1 LRAPSLDASREKPAR
16 RRFPKARLGIR
27 GFEAP
32 SFLRRDFC
40 ATNTVYEMTR
50 LLARLADIAYRRRGR
65 MVLAW
70 VVALVVLIGLGSSLA
85 GEYNADYDTPGS
97 ESEAASELTEREFGG
112 YTGQEIFVVWKDPAG
127 ANSPAARES
136 VDAFLAEAKEIDNV
150 EAQTPIRVSKDGTI
164 ATTTL
169 PLTVPGW
176 EVSKEDGEKLVEAAE
191 ENSGG
196 GLEIKLGGDPIYR
209 AQEGASP
216 EGIGF
221 LGGAIVLLIAF
232 GSVVAAG
239 LPLAIALVG
248 LGISSG
254 GLILLLA
261 NVVDVPD
268 WTTAVT
274 GLIGIGVGIDYSL
287 LVLTRFR
294 SAMHAGKDRH
304 DAVVEAVTTAGR
316 SVIIAGCT
324 VVIAV
329 LGLFLTG
336 LPYMYG
342 VAISA
347 SLAVLV
353 MMFAAVTLLPALLSY
368 LGPRVDRLR
377 IPFLGRTLKAEGD
390 GESPAA
396 RWSHAVQRRP
406 WTAAIV
412 ATAVLLALAAPA
424 LGMRLGFPD
433 AGNDPPDTMTRQ
445 SYDLISEG
453 FGPGTNGPLVIAA
466 QLPGP
471 EARADVER
479 LAQQL
484 RGEDGVAF
492 VPPPRFNEP
501 GNAAIITVIPTTS
514 PQDEATED
522 LVKHLR
528 ETVVPEALAGSG
540 VRAEVGGVTAALED
554 QSEYIVDRMP
564 LFISGVVGLS
574 FLLLL
579 IAFHSPLIS
588 LKAGIMNLLSVSA
601 AYGVMTLVAQ
611 GGTLGQLIGIDHEVP
626 IAPFMPVMMFA
637 ILFGLSMDYEVFLIS
652 RIREEYLKDGDTRRA
667 VADGLAKTARVI
679 TAAAAIMVVV
689 FLAFLTTPE
698 VFLKLFGIGL
708 ASAIF
713 LDATVVRM
721 VLVPAVMQLLGSRN
735 WWIPDWLERIL
746 PRLDTERVAVGTAEG
761 RS

>member
-1 LRAPSLDASREKPAR
+1 
-16 RRFPKARLGIR
+16 
-27 GFEAP
+27 
-32 SFLRRDFC
+32 
-40 ATNTVYEMTR
+40 MTR
-50 LLARLADIAYRRRGR
+50 RLAALADISYRRRGR
-65 MVLAW
+65 VVIAW
-70 VVALVVLIGLGSSLA
+70 IVALVVLIGLGTSLA

-97 ESEAASELTEREFGG
+97 ESEAASELTEREFQG
-112 YTGQEIFVVWKDPAG
+112 YSGQEVYVVWQDEAG
-127 ANSPAARES
+127 VENPQVEQRLDSFFAA
-136 VDAFLAEAKEIDNV
+136 ATQV
-150 EAQTPIRVSKDGTI
+150 EHVEQPTPIRVSDDGTI
-164 ATTTL
+164 GTTTL

-176 EVSKEDGEKLVEAAE
+176 EVEKEQGEKLIDAAE
-191 ENSGG
+191 ANSGD
-196 GLEIKLGGDPIYR
+196 GLEIKLGGDPIYQ
-209 AQEGASP
+209 AQSQSSP

-221 LGGAIVLLIAF
+221 LGAAIVLLIAF

-261 NVVDVPD
+261 NLVDVPD
-268 WTTAVT
+268 WTTAVS
-274 GLIGIGVGIDYSL
+274 GLIGIGVGIDYAL

-294 SAMHAGKDRH
+294 AALASGKDRH

-316 SVIIAGCT
+316 SVIIAGGT

-342 VAISA
+342 VALSA

-353 MMFAAVTLLPALLSY
+353 VMVAAITLLPALLAY
-368 LGPRVDRLR
+368 LGEKVDRLR
-377 IPFLGRTLKAEGD
+377 IPFLGRTLRAEGNSH
-390 GESPAA
+390 SPAA

-406 WTAAIV
+406 WLAVIGAS
-412 ATAVLLALAAPA
+412 AVLLALAAPA

-445 SYDLISEG
+445 AYDLITEG

-466 QLPGP
+466 ELPDQGA
-471 EARADVER
+471 ESEINALADE
-479 LAQQL
+479 L
-484 RGEDGVAF
+484 RGENGVAF
-492 VPPPRFNEP
+492 VPDPVINET
-501 GNAAIITVIPTTS
+501 GTAAIVTVIPTTS
-514 PQDEATED
+514 PQAEETEE
-522 LVKHLR
+522 LVQRLR
-528 ETVVPEALAGSG
+528 STVIPEALGNSG
-540 VRAEVGGVTAALED
+540 ITAYVGGVTAALED
-554 QSEYIVDRMP
+554 QSEYVTDRMP
-564 LFISGVVGLS
+564 LFIAGVVGLS

-579 IAFHSPLIS
+579 VAFHSPLIS

-601 AYGVMTLVAQ
+601 AYGVMTLAAN
-611 GGTLGQLIGIDHEVP
+611 GGGLSELIGIDHEVP

-689 FLAFLTTPE
+689 FLAFLAAPDT
-698 VFLKLFGIGL
+698 FLKLFGIGL

-721 VLVPAVMQLLGSRN
+721 ILVPAVMQLLGRAN
-735 WWIPDWLERIL
+735 WWIPNWLERIL
-746 PRLDTERVAVGTAEG
+746 PRLDTERLPATAES
-761 RS
+761 RP

>member
-1 LRAPSLDASREKPAR
+1 
-16 RRFPKARLGIR
+16 
-27 GFEAP
+27 
-32 SFLRRDFC
+32 
-40 ATNTVYEMTR
+40 MTR
-50 LLARLADIAYRRRGR
+50 GLARLADLAYRRRGR

-70 VVALVVLIGLGSSLA
+70 LVAAVVIIGVGSSLA
-85 GEYNADYDTPGS
+85 GEYNADYNTPGS
-97 ESEAASELTEREFGG
+97 ESKAASDLTEQRFEG
-112 YTGQEIFVVWKDPAG
+112 YSGQEIYVVWKDEAG
-127 ANSPAARES
+127 ADSPAARQRI
-136 VDAFLAEAKEIDNV
+136 DAFLADAEQVDHIAE
-150 EAQTPIRVSKDGTI
+150 ETPTRVSEDGTI
-164 ATTTL
+164 GATTL

-176 EVSKEDGEKLVEAAE
+176 DVPKEDGEKLIAAAE
-191 ENSGG
+191 TNSGD
-196 GLEIKLGGDPIYR
+196 GLEIKLGGDPIYA
-209 AQEGASP
+209 AQEAASP
-216 EGIGF
+216 EGLGF
-221 LGGAIVLLIAF
+221 LGAAIVLLIAF

-239 LPLAIALVG
+239 LPLVIALLG

-254 GLILLLA
+254 GLIVLLA

-268 WTTAVT
+268 WTTAVS
-274 GLIGIGVGIDYSL
+274 GLIGIGVGIDYAL

-294 SAMHAGKDRH
+294 AAMNEGKDRH

-353 MMFAAVTLLPALLSY
+353 VMLAAVSLLPALLSY

-377 IPFLGRTLKAEGD
+377 LPFLGRALKAEGN

-412 ATAVLLALAAPA
+412 ATAILLALAAPA

-445 SYDLISEG
+445 AYDLNTEG

-466 QLPGP
+466 ELPDRSAAAEIDGF
-471 EARADVER
+471 ADR
-479 LAQQL
+479 I
-484 RGEDGVAF
+484 RGEEGVAF
-492 VPPPRFNEP
+492 VGEP
-501 GNAAIITVIPTTS
+501 QVNDAGDAALVTVIPATS
-514 PQDEATED
+514 PQDAETED
-522 LVKHLR
+522 LVTRLR
-528 ETVVPEALAGSG
+528 DDIVPDELSG
-540 VRAEVGGVTAALED
+540 TGITAEIGGVTAALRD
-554 QSEYIVDRMP
+554 QSDYIKARMP
-564 LFISGVVGLS
+564 LFIVGVVGLS

-579 IAFHSPLIS
+579 VAFRAPLIS
-588 LKAGIMNLLSVSA
+588 LKAGVMNLLSVGA
-601 AYGVMTLVAQ
+601 AYGVMTVVAK
-611 GGTLGQLIGIDHEVP
+611 GGTVGQLIGIDHEVP

-637 ILFGLSMDYEVFLIS
+637 ILFGLSMDYEVFLVS
-652 RIREEYLKDGDTRRA
+652 RIREEYLKHGDTSRA

-689 FLAFLTTPE
+689 FLAFLAAPD

-713 LDATVVRM
+713 LDATLVRM

-735 WWIPDWLERIL
+735 WWIPDWLEKAL
-746 PRLDTERVAVGTAEG
+746 PRIDVEARTVGAAEG
-761 RS
+761 RA

>member
-1 LRAPSLDASREKPAR
+1 
-16 RRFPKARLGIR
+16 
-27 GFEAP
+27 
-32 SFLRRDFC
+32 
-40 ATNTVYEMTR
+40 MTR
-50 LLARLADIAYRRRGR
+50 RLARLADIAYRRRGR

-70 VVALVVLIGLGSSLA
+70 IAAMVVIIGLGSSLA

-97 ESEAASELTEREFGG
+97 ESKAASDLTEREFDG
-112 YTGQEIFVVWKDPAG
+112 YSGQEIYVAWKDSAG
-127 ANSPAARES
+127 ATSPAARQR
-136 VDAFLAEAKEIDNV
+136 VNAFIAEAEQV
-150 EAQTPIRVSKDGTI
+150 EHVAPRTPIRVSRDGTI
-164 ATTTL
+164 GATTL
-169 PLTVPGW
+169 PLTAPGW
-176 EVSKEDGEKLVEAAE
+176 DVPKKDGEKLIDAAE
-191 ENSGG
+191 ENSGN
-196 GLEIKLGGDPIYR
+196 GLEIKLGGDPIYA
-209 AQEGASP
+209 AQEQSSP

-221 LGGAIVLLIAF
+221 LGAAIVLLIAF

-248 LGISSG
+248 LGITSG
-254 GLILLLA
+254 GFILLLA
-261 NVVDVPD
+261 NVADVPD
-268 WTTAVT
+268 WTTAVS
-274 GLIGIGVGIDYSL
+274 GLIGIGVGIDYAL

-294 SAMHAGKDRH
+294 SAMKAGKDRH

-316 SVIIAGCT
+316 SVIIAGLT

-329 LGLFLTG
+329 LGLCLTG

-353 MMFAAVTLLPALLSY
+353 VMLAAVTLLPALLSY

-377 IPFLGRTLKAEGD
+377 IPFLGRTLSRAEGD

-406 WTAAIV
+406 WLAAIA

-445 SYDLISEG
+445 AYDLNTEG

-466 QLPGP
+466 ELPDP
-471 EARADVER
+471 TAQKEIDALARR
-479 LAQQL
+479 L
-484 RGEDGVAF
+484 RTEHGVAF
-492 VPPPRFNEP
+492 VTDPRINQA
-501 GNAAIITVIPTTS
+501 GNAALFTVIPTTS
-514 PQDEATED
+514 PQDAETED
-522 LVKHLR
+522 LVNRLR
-528 ETVVPEALAGSG
+528 QDVVPDVVGGSG
-540 VRAEVGGVTAALED
+540 VTVQIGGVTAALED
-554 QSEYIVDRMP
+554 QSEYMKDRMP
-564 LFISGVVGLS
+564 VFIAAVVGLS

-579 IAFHSPLIS
+579 VAFHSPLIS
-588 LKAGIMNLLSVSA
+588 LKAGVMNLLSVSA

-611 GGTLGQLIGIDHEVP
+611 GGAVGELIGIDHEVP
-626 IAPFMPVMMFA
+626 VAPFMPVMMFA

-667 VADGLAKTARVI
+667 VADGLARTARVI

-689 FLAFLTTPE
+689 FLAFLAAQDI
-698 VFLKLFGIGL
+698 FLKLFGIGL

-746 PRLDTERVAVGTAEG
+746 PRLDVERVAVDAAGG
-761 RS
+761 RP

>member
-1 LRAPSLDASREKPAR
+1 
-16 RRFPKARLGIR
+16 
-27 GFEAP
+27 
-32 SFLRRDFC
+32 
-40 ATNTVYEMTR
+40 MTR
-50 LLARLADIAYRRRGR
+50 HLTRLADIAYRRRGR

-70 VVALVVLIGLGSSLA
+70 IVAAVVIIGLGSSLA
-85 GEYNADYDTPGS
+85 GEYEADYNTPGS
-97 ESEAASELTEREFGG
+97 ESKAASDLTEREFGG
-112 YTGQEIFVVWKDPAG
+112 YSGQEVYVVWRDPAG
-127 ANSPAARES
+127 ATSPAAKER
-136 VDAFLAEAKEIDNV
+136 VDAFLAEARKVDNI
-150 EAQTPIRVSKDGTI
+150 EPQTPIRVSQDGTI
-164 ATTTL
+164 ASTTL

-176 EVSKEDGEKLVEAAE
+176 EVPKEDGEKLVSAAE
-191 ENSGG
+191 ENSGD

-221 LGGAIVLLIAF
+221 LGAAIVLLIAF
-232 GSVVAAG
+232 GSLVAAG
-239 LPLAIALVG
+239 LPLAIALIG

-254 GLILLLA
+254 GLIVLLA
-261 NVVDVPD
+261 NFVDVPD
-268 WTTAVT
+268 WTTAVS
-274 GLIGIGVGIDYSL
+274 GLIGIGVGIDYAL

-294 SAMHAGKDRH
+294 GALNAGKDRH

-353 MMFAAVTLLPALLSY
+353 MMLAAVTLLPALLSY

-377 IPFLGRTLKAEGD
+377 IPFLGRSLKVEGD

-406 WTAAIV
+406 WTAAIA

-445 SYDLISEG
+445 SYDLLSEG
-453 FGPGTNGPLVIAA
+453 FGPGANGPLVIAVE
-466 QLPGP
+466 LPGP
-471 EARADVER
+471 TAQGDVQALADDLRAE
-479 LAQQL
+479 
-484 RGEDGVAF
+484 EGVAF
-492 VPPPRFNEP
+492 VAAPQFNQA
-501 GNAAIITVIPTTS
+501 GNAAILTVTPTTS

-522 LVKHLR
+522 LVKRLR
-528 ETVVPEALAGSG
+528 GTVVPEALTGTG
-540 VRAEVGGVTAALED
+540 VTAEIGGVTAALED

-564 LFISGVVGLS
+564 LFIAGVVGLS

-579 IAFHSPLIS
+579 VAFHSPLIS

-611 GGTLGQLIGIDHEVP
+611 GGAVGQLIGIDHEVP
-626 IAPFMPVMMFA
+626 VAPFMPVMMFA

-689 FLAFLTTPE
+689 FLAFVASPE

-708 ASAIF
+708 AAAIF

-721 VLVPAVMQLLGSRN
+721 VLVPAVMQLLGARN
-735 WWIPDWLERIL
+735 WWIPDWLEQIL
-746 PRLDTERVAVGTAEG
+746 PRLDVERVATGAEA
-761 RS
+761 RP

>member
-1 LRAPSLDASREKPAR
+1 
-16 RRFPKARLGIR
+16 
-27 GFEAP
+27 
-32 SFLRRDFC
+32 
-40 ATNTVYEMTR
+40 MTR
-50 LLARLADIAYRRRGR
+50 HLARLADVAYRRRGR
-65 MVLAW
+65 VVLAW
-70 VVALVVLIGLGSSLA
+70 IAAAVVIIGVGSSLA
-85 GEYNADYDTPGS
+85 GEYNADYNTPGS
-97 ESEAASELTEREFGG
+97 ESKAASDLTEQRFGG
-112 YTGQEIFVVWKDPAG
+112 YSGQEIYVVWKDEAG
-127 ANSPAARES
+127 ATRPAARER
-136 VDAFLAEAKEIDNV
+136 VDSFLAEAKQVDHVAV
-150 EAQTPIRVSKDGTI
+150 ETPTRVSEDGTI
-164 ATTTL
+164 GSTTL
-169 PLTVPGW
+169 PLTVAGW
-176 EVSKEDGEKLVEAAE
+176 DVPKEDGEKLIAAAE
-191 ENSGG
+191 ENSGD
-196 GLEIKLGGDPIYR
+196 GLEIKLGGDPIYA
-209 AQEGASP
+209 AQEQTSP

-221 LGGAIVLLIAF
+221 LGAAIVLLIAF
-232 GSVVAAG
+232 GSLVAAG
-239 LPLAIALVG
+239 LPLAMALVG

-268 WTTAVT
+268 WTTAVS
-274 GLIGIGVGIDYSL
+274 GLIGIGVGIDYAL

-294 SAMHAGKDRH
+294 AAMNAGKDRH

-316 SVIIAGCT
+316 SVIIAGGT

-353 MMFAAVTLLPALLSY
+353 VMLAAVTLLPALLSY

-377 IPFLGRTLKAEGD
+377 IPFLGRTLKAEGH

-406 WTAAIV
+406 WTAAIA

-433 AGNDPPDTMTRQ
+433 AGNDPPNTMTRQ
-445 SYDLISEG
+445 AYDLNTEG

-466 QLPGP
+466 ELPDP
-471 EARADVER
+471 DAKAEIDSFAER
-479 LAQQL
+479 L
-484 RGEDGVAF
+484 RGESGVAF
-492 VPPPRFNEP
+492 VSDPQINRA
-501 GNAAIITVIPTTS
+501 GDAAIVTVIPTGS
-514 PQDEATED
+514 PQDAQTQD
-522 LVKHLR
+522 LVTRLR
-528 ETVVPEALAGSG
+528 EDVVPEALGATGIT
-540 VRAEVGGVTAALED
+540 AEVGGVTAALED
-554 QSEYIVDRMP
+554 QSEYITDRMP
-564 LFISGVVGLS
+564 LFIAGVVGLS

-579 IAFHSPLIS
+579 VAFHSPLIS
-588 LKAGIMNLLSVSA
+588 LKAAVMNLLSVGA
-601 AYGVMTLVAQ
+601 AYGVMTLVAK
-611 GGTLGQLIGIDHEVP
+611 GGTVGELIGIDHEVP
-626 IAPFMPVMMFA
+626 VAPFMPVMMFA

-652 RIREEYLKDGDTRRA
+652 RIREEYLKHGDTRRA

-689 FLAFLTTPE
+689 FLAFVTSPE

-708 ASAIF
+708 ATAVF

-735 WWIPDWLERIL
+735 WWIPDWLERLL
-746 PRLDTERVAVGTAEG
+746 PRLDVERVAVGAAEG
-761 RS
+761 RP

>member
-1 LRAPSLDASREKPAR
+1 
-16 RRFPKARLGIR
+16 
-27 GFEAP
+27 
-32 SFLRRDFC
+32 
-40 ATNTVYEMTR
+40 MTR
-50 LLARLADIAYRRRGR
+50 RLARLADLSYRRRGR
-65 MVLAW
+65 MVIAW
-70 VVALVVLIGLGSSLA
+70 IVAAFVIIGLGSSLA
-85 GEYNADYDTPGS
+85 GEYEADYDTPGS
-97 ESEAASELTEREFGG
+97 ESKAASDLTEREFGG
-112 YTGQEIFVVWKDPAG
+112 YTGQEVFVAWKDPNG
-127 ANSPAARES
+127 ATSPAAKDR
-136 VDAFLAEAKEIDNV
+136 VDAFLAEAERIDHI
-150 EAQTPIRVSKDGTI
+150 EPATPIRVSDDGTI
-164 ATTTL
+164 ATTSL
-169 PLTVPGW
+169 PLTIPGW
-176 EVSKEDGEKLVEAAE
+176 EVPKEDGEKLVSAAE
-191 ENSGG
+191 DNSGNE
-196 GLEIKLGGDPIYR
+196 LQIELGGDPIYR

-216 EGIGF
+216 EGLGF
-221 LGGAIVLLIAF
+221 LGAAIVLLIAF

-239 LPLAIALVG
+239 LPLVIALVG

-254 GLILLLA
+254 GLIVLFA

-268 WTTAVT
+268 WTTAVS
-274 GLIGIGVGIDYSL
+274 GLIGIGVGIDYAL

-294 SAMHAGKDRH
+294 AAMNAGKDRH

-316 SVIIAGCT
+316 SVLIAGCT

-347 SLAVLV
+347 SLTVLV
-353 MMFAAVTLLPALLSY
+353 MMLAAVTLLPALLSY

-377 IPFLGRTLKAEGD
+377 IPLLGRSLKAEGD
-390 GESPAA
+390 GESLAA

-406 WTAAIV
+406 WTAAIA
-412 ATAVLLALAAPA
+412 ATALLLALAAPA

-433 AGNDPPDTMTRQ
+433 AGNDPPETMTRQ

-453 FGPGTNGPLVIAA
+453 FGPGANGPLIIAAELPGPSARGDIDALAA
-466 QLPGP
+466 QLRSDP
-471 EARADVER
+471 
-479 LAQQL
+479 
-484 RGEDGVAF
+484 GVAF
-492 VPPPRFNEP
+492 VAKPRINES
-501 GNAAIITVIPTTS
+501 GSAAIVTVIPTTS
-514 PQDEATED
+514 PQAEATTD
-522 LVKHLR
+522 LVKRLR
-528 ETVVPEALAGSG
+528 GTVVPEALAGTG
-540 VRAEVGGVTAALED
+540 VSAEIGGLTAAFED
-554 QSEYIVDRMP
+554 QSDFIVDRIP
-564 LFISGVVGLS
+564 LFIIGVVGLS

-579 IAFHSPLIS
+579 VAFHSPLIS
-588 LKAGIMNLLSVSA
+588 LKAGVMNLLSVSA

-611 GGTLGQLIGIDHEVP
+611 GGAVGELIGIDHEVP

-689 FLAFLTTPE
+689 FLAFVASPE

-708 ASAIF
+708 AAAIF

-735 WWIPDWLERIL
+735 WWIPDWLERAL
-746 PRLDTERVAVGTAEG
+746 PRLDVEHRIPEVAEG
-761 RS
+761 RP